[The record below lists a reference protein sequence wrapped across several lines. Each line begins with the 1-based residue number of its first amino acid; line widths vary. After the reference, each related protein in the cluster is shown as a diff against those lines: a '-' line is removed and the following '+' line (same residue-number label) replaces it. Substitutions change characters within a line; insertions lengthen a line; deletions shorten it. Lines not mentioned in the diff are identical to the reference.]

1 MLGQTFQ
8 ANGNYYRVK
17 NNLLIKTA
25 FASEGNSHSLLHFPF
40 GASKAATTFIVR
52 VNNTSKF
59 KVN

>member
-1 MLGQTFQ
+1 MLGQTFK

-17 NNLLIKTA
+17 NNLLIKQHLQAKEIRIPYYT
-25 FASEGNSHSLLHFPF
+25 F
-40 GASKAATTFIVR
+40 GASKAATTFVVC

>member
-25 FASEGNSHSLLHFPF
+25 FASEIRIPYYTF
-40 GASKAATTFIVR
+40 GASKAATTFVVR